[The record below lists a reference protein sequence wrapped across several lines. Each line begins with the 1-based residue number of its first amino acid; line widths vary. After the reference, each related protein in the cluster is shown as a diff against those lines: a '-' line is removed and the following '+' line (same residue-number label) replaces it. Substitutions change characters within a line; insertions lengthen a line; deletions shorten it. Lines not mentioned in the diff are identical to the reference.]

1 MSTPAAK
8 PQERAQVERLQ
19 RAVAKNAVVVSSEP
33 LELLRARKR
42 GRLAI
47 DARQVAAAMM
57 AELPEFFGPGA
68 EDV

>member
-1 MSTPAAK
+1 MSAPAAK
-8 PQERAQVERLQ
+8 SRERAQVERL
-19 RAVAKNAVVVSSEP
+19 RNAVAKNAVVVSSEP

-47 DARQVAAAMM
+47 DARHVAAAIMV
-57 AELPEFFGPGA
+57 AIPEFFGPGA

>member
-1 MSTPAAK
+1 MSRRAAK
-8 PQERAQVERLQ
+8 PHERPQVERLQ
-19 RAVAKNAVVVSSEP
+19 RAVATNAVVVSSEP

-57 AELPEFFGPGA
+57 AELPEFFAPGA

>member
-1 MSTPAAK
+1 MSVPAVDGG
-8 PQERAQVERLQ
+8 ERAQVERLR

-33 LELLRARKR
+33 LELLRARRR

-47 DARQVAAAMM
+47 DARQVAAALM
-57 AELPEFFGPGA
+57 ADVPEFFGPSA

>member
-1 MSTPAAK
+1 MSVPAGN
-8 PQERAQVERLQ
+8 PQERPQVERLR
-19 RAVAKNAVVVSSEP
+19 RAVSKNAVVVSAEP

-47 DARQVAAAMM
+47 DARRVAAALM
-57 AELPEFFGPGA
+57 AEIPEFFAPGA